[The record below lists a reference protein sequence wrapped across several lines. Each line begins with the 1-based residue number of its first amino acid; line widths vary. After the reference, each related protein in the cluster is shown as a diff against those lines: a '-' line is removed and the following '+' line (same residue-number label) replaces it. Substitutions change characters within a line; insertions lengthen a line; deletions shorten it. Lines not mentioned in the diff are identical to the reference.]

1 MPVIWNMDNDSK
13 TITKDMDNDLKP
25 ITNSGVK
32 LNEERSWFLISRVGM
47 CHCHHYWGGWSSG
60 YGLTPKG
67 LGGGGP
73 TFESC
78 NGKCLGN
85 NSMLS
90 THTH

>member
-47 CHCHHYWGGWSSG
+47 CHCHHY
-60 YGLTPKG
+60 
-67 LGGGGP
+67 
-73 TFESC
+73 
-78 NGKCLGN
+78 
-85 NSMLS
+85 
-90 THTH
+90 